1 MKSYVY
7 IFSRRLICVC
17 VCTCDHRFA
26 IKFSVTLSTH
36 SVFACFTNS
45 LQVVE
50 SCGNHVEFCDHGI
63 FLHLQSNDP
72 ANGNLQK
79 LQDRLDPKVVLPALS
94 RLRRLRRLRRA
105 QVAGF
110 RLCWKPW
117 LSALEGKM
125 QKCGDAPTSMTSM
138 KFRKTSEF
146 QN

>member
-1 MKSYVY
+1 MFHKFVASGGIMWKSRG
-7 IFSRRLICVC
+7 ILR
-17 VCTCDHRFA
+17 
-26 IKFSVTLSTH
+26 
-36 SVFACFTNS
+36 S
-45 LQVVE
+45 LDFPPPA
-50 SCGNHVEFCDHGI
+50 S
-63 FLHLQSNDP
+63 DP

-79 LQDRLDPKVVLPALS
+79 LQDRLAPKVVLPALS
-94 RLRRLRRLRRA
+94 RLRRLRRA

-117 LSALEGKM
+117 LSAALEGKM